1 MLKGIKSS
9 EYLSTN
15 SNLRENGITVYKK
28 SNNNVDLP
36 TESEPIP
43 DKLEIIEENLI
54 YDYKPVSLFKLYY
67 YISGKFELF
76 LMIIATL
83 LTIGA
88 GCSNALESTLLGD
101 AINNLASTGQTQ
113 NMTNE
118 EYNILMDNVEPQI
131 NKTIKK
137 FLIYG
142 SIMFVLNLL
151 SEFLWLYSGLRQIHN
166 LKINYFSLILKQEQ
180 GWFDKN
186 NVYEFATKVQA
197 QIDGIEQGI
206 GNRLGIIILKFI
218 EIISGYVIGFK
229 TSWKLTLI
237 LSACSIPFIIV
248 GHLIMRYGIEKEK
261 IISIKMQ
268 EKAGGIVEELLYN
281 IKTITS
287 FANFDYE
294 IKRFEESFINKGIP
308 SRKLNSG
315 AVQGIVNI
323 GIYFGFTITCI
334 YARNIIESD
343 YDHITVHHLFT
354 AGDVVKV
361 LVAVRKAIISMI
373 DIPPNILTIRESCA
387 SSSDYFTLYE
397 RIPEIYVSQDN
408 IKSNR
413 ETIKGKIEFKNIKF
427 IYPGD
432 KCQKTVLSGINL
444 VVEAGKKVALVGESG
459 CGKSTTVNLIERLYE
474 PIEGEILL
482 DGINIKEFN
491 IEYLRSLIGYVKQ
504 EPVLFNKS
512 IKNNIIFGREEK
524 LKELGDIDTLLNEAC
539 TDAFIKDFIEKKEE
553 KYEYKVG
560 IKGNKLLPGQKQRIS
575 IARALL
581 GKPKIII
588 LDEATSSLDH
598 DSEEKVLV
606 ALDNINKKHIT
617 TIIIG
622 NRKNIIKNADMIY
635 AIKEGKIVEKGKHE
649 ELMAKKG
656 YYANLMKLEKTKKFL
671 GKKMKEKAKKNIA
684 TTYRVLK
691 HRTIKCIL
699 DQENEEETE
708 FKLSKIFELIKDK
721 QLELLIGILGGLL
734 YGAIIPSTSLTLGK
748 LTTAFALKDN
758 DKMHKEV
765 LKWSLILLLITL
777 IGACCNFFKALKLGK
792 IGGVLVSKTRKNLF
806 KKYLELEM
814 GFFDF
819 EENNPNGLLSIL
831 SVEIYYLKLL
841 FTTILNAMIIT
852 AGTIITA
859 LIIGFSYDYKLTLIL
874 LCFFPLKIFFS
885 FFAGKFK
892 IGGKKKYKE
901 IRIEASSYFSE
912 CVANT
917 KTIFSFNYQNSAI
930 ETYKNILDKETNEYI
945 KDSLL
950 LSASISSGGFLSFIS
965 NSVAYKCAMIFIRKK
980 SLTFAVMVSVKKTL
994 MSYIQ
999 GTDINIKGF
1008 SDYSKVKV
1016 AFKSIFRIFNT
1027 PSEINAFEEFNKD
1040 KISAKKIKGK
1050 IEFKNVTFS
1059 YPTKPQIRILQNVSF
1074 IIPPGARAAIIGNS
1088 ESGKS
1093 TIIQLIERFYD
1104 IYKGEILIDDINIK
1118 DYNLYELR
1126 KKIGLI
1132 SQEPILFKRGL
1143 YENILYG
1150 KLEANRAEVFTAAN
1164 KAAISKFLNDK
1175 EFHINEISSSQG
1187 EKQRISMARVFLKN
1201 PTILLLDNATT
1212 SLDQD
1217 SENEIKKKIS
1227 ELQKGRTSVSVTHRL
1242 SNIIDYDI
1250 IFYLENGELIEQ
1262 GTHKELLEKKGKY
1275 FSLFSLSEK

>member
-1 MLKGIKSS
+1 
-9 EYLSTN
+9 
-15 SNLRENGITVYKK
+15 
-28 SNNNVDLP
+28 
-36 TESEPIP
+36 
-43 DKLEIIEENLI
+43 
-54 YDYKPVSLFKLYY
+54 
-67 YISGKFELF
+67 
-76 LMIIATL
+76 
-83 LTIGA
+83 
-88 GCSNALESTLLGD
+88 
-101 AINNLASTGQTQ
+101 
-113 NMTNE
+113 
-118 EYNILMDNVEPQI
+118 
-131 NKTIKK
+131 
-137 FLIYG
+137 
-142 SIMFVLNLL
+142 
-151 SEFLWLYSGLRQIHN
+151 
-166 LKINYFSLILKQEQ
+166 
-180 GWFDKN
+180 
-186 NVYEFATKVQA
+186 
-197 QIDGIEQGI
+197 
-206 GNRLGIIILKFI
+206 
-218 EIISGYVIGFK
+218 
-229 TSWKLTLI
+229 
-237 LSACSIPFIIV
+237 
-248 GHLIMRYGIEKEK
+248 
-261 IISIKMQ
+261 
-268 EKAGGIVEELLYN
+268 
-281 IKTITS
+281 
-287 FANFDYE
+287 
-294 IKRFEESFINKGIP
+294 
-308 SRKLNSG
+308 
-315 AVQGIVNI
+315 
-323 GIYFGFTITCI
+323 
-334 YARNIIESD
+334 
-343 YDHITVHHLFT
+343 
-354 AGDVVKV
+354 
-361 LVAVRKAIISMI
+361 MI

-444 VVEAGKKVALVGESG
+444 VVEGGKKVALVGESG

-859 LIIGFSYDYKLTLIL
+859 LIIGFSYDYKLTFNFIM
-874 LCFFPLKIFFS
+874 FFPIKNIFF
-885 FFAGKFK
+885 FFC
-892 IGGKKKYKE
+892 
-901 IRIEASSYFSE
+901 R
-912 CVANT
+912 
-917 KTIFSFNYQNSAI
+917 
-930 ETYKNILDKETNEYI
+930 
-945 KDSLL
+945 
-950 LSASISSGGFLSFIS
+950 
-965 NSVAYKCAMIFIRKK
+965 
-980 SLTFAVMVSVKKTL
+980 
-994 MSYIQ
+994 
-999 GTDINIKGF
+999 
-1008 SDYSKVKV
+1008 
-1016 AFKSIFRIFNT
+1016 
-1027 PSEINAFEEFNKD
+1027 
-1040 KISAKKIKGK
+1040 
-1050 IEFKNVTFS
+1050 
-1059 YPTKPQIRILQNVSF
+1059 
-1074 IIPPGARAAIIGNS
+1074 
-1088 ESGKS
+1088 
-1093 TIIQLIERFYD
+1093 
-1104 IYKGEILIDDINIK
+1104 
-1118 DYNLYELR
+1118 
-1126 KKIGLI
+1126 
-1132 SQEPILFKRGL
+1132 
-1143 YENILYG
+1143 
-1150 KLEANRAEVFTAAN
+1150 
-1164 KAAISKFLNDK
+1164 
-1175 EFHINEISSSQG
+1175 
-1187 EKQRISMARVFLKN
+1187 
-1201 PTILLLDNATT
+1201 
-1212 SLDQD
+1212 
-1217 SENEIKKKIS
+1217 
-1227 ELQKGRTSVSVTHRL
+1227 
-1242 SNIIDYDI
+1242 
-1250 IFYLENGELIEQ
+1250 
-1262 GTHKELLEKKGKY
+1262 
-1275 FSLFSLSEK
+1275 